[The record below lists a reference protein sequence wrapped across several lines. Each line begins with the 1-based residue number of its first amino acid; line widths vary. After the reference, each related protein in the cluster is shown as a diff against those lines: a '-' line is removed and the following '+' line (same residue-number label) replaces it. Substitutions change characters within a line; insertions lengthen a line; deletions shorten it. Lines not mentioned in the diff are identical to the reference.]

1 LALASR
7 WISSNNQ
14 APAAL
19 GLILKVDVGSGI
31 QTEIELRRTLGPV
44 QDRLVWAHQDILGC
58 LFTSHFRRML
68 PFLISSL
75 RPSPY
80 SPVV

>member
-31 QTEIELRRTLGPV
+31 QTEIELR
-44 QDRLVWAHQDILGC
+44 
-58 LFTSHFRRML
+58 
-68 PFLISSL
+68 
-75 RPSPY
+75 
-80 SPVV
+80 